1 MLEKWKSL
9 SHGQLFVTPWI
20 SPVHGILQARILV
33 WVAFPFSRLS
43 SQPRDWTQVSRIAGG
58 FFNQLSHKGSPRI
71 LEWVAYHFSS
81 RSSQHR
87 SRTGVSCIA
96 GGFFTNWPVKLNLPN
111 IFLVEYSTWL
121 QPYSETVRS
130 HTPVL
135 YPFTASAFL
144 AANCSHLYRQRLI
157 QRQSQSSEELWLW
170 SRKAQTPYREMG

>member
-1 MLEKWKSL
+1 MKVTQSCLTFCNPGKNTGVGTLSL
-9 SHGQLFVTPWI
+9 LQGIFPTQGSNPGLPHYR
-20 SPVHGILQARILV
+20 GILY
-33 WVAFPFSRLS
+33 
-43 SQPRDWTQVSRIAGG
+43 
-58 FFNQLSHKGSPRI
+58 QLGHKESPRI

-111 IFLVEYSTWL
+111 IFLVEYFTWL
-121 QPYSETVRS
+121 QPFSETVRS

-135 YPFTASAFL
+135 YPLTASAFL
-144 AANCSHLYRQRLI
+144 AANCSHLYLQRLI

-170 SRKAQTPYREMG
+170 SRKAQTPYRETG